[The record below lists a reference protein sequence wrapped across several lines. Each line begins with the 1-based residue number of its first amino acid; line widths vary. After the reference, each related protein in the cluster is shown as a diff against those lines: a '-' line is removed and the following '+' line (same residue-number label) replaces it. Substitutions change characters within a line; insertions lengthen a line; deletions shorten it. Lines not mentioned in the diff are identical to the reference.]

1 MSNQQ
6 SQGPSKLLSI
16 NEASSYLSLKVSKLR
31 SMVFKRE
38 IPMVKIG
45 RLVRFN
51 KLELDQWIEQLSR
64 N

>member
-1 MSNQQ
+1 MSTQLTTSYQ
-6 SQGPSKLLSI
+6 KLLNI
-16 NEASSYLSLKVSKLR
+16 NEASSYLNLKVSKLR
-31 SMVFKRE
+31 MMIFKRE

-51 KLELDQWIEQLSR
+51 RLELDQWIEQLRR